1 MQLLYLNTN
10 DATKVHLA
18 IFKLGVLGRYLPQ
31 FKEGMSKI
39 QLDIRFVPTSDGE
52 NSNIR

>member
-1 MQLLYLNTN
+1 MSNVDRRMLMQLLYLNTN

-31 FKEGMSKI
+31 FKEKY
-39 QLDIRFVPTSDGE
+39 
-52 NSNIR
+52 N